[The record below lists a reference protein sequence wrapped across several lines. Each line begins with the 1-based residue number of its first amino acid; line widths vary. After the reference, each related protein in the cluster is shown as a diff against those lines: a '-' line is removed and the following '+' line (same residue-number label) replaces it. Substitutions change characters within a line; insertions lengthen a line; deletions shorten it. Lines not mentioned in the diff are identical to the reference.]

1 MHFSPEPQL
10 RNTLCRRHGA
20 FGKLLFWTDQK
31 ETFASRENTLLGQWE
46 VGVGGGSRGGP
57 MARLSRLVGRGRAL
71 EILLRKTPDLSGELF
86 RRMNA
91 VYAQVLPGL
100 GARVES
106 VIVQRER
113 RTFHAGGSCGNVSLL
128 ARLRQNLA
136 VGSDLPAGAAHAL
149 SKGSRR
155 QPALRRYVHADLKLD
170 PPKRNR
176 ASAWNGSVEIPA
188 SEVMPNSGTGHIA
201 RNNPTQSDAGWPANE
216 AAITPQQSVPAP
228 GIRPATSQPAA
239 KPAAAQVQR
248 VKHKQVDGGCH
259 PTQEP
264 HADADHNLLSGNS
277 LGSRPSAYRPRPPQR
292 PRRLEVREQRRSSG
306 GKHVY
311 RLADSKRLRICLL
324 WLDSQTTTWDLPKY
338 FHLSRFRQQRKTEM
352 SHYIPDTPPRPENK
366 RVWAS
371 LLKGK
376 TAVIQEVAE
385 EMQRRDPSA
394 SKTRVALT
402 DGERALQIR
411 VDGRLNVT
419 LILDLMHALEKLW
432 KAAYVFHAEGS
443 LEADL
448 WVLDRTLRILSGDVG
463 QVVKGLRQSITK
475 RGLSGAKRKTL
486 EGVADYLYRNRTRMR
501 YDEYLANGWPIASG
515 PVEGACKH
523 LIKDRM
529 ERSGMRWTEQMAEAI
544 VQLRAKTRASTS
556 PADLQ
561 HPVPVFRH
569 ALRLSA
575 LGMPPP
581 SARDALIAQSSDSAA
596 PRQMIPDEPR

>member
-1 MHFSPEPQL
+1 MHFSLTHSGTSTRVTAHPL
-10 RNTLCRRHGA
+10 RPVQMNSAT
-20 FGKLLFWTDQK
+20 
-31 ETFASRENTLLGQWE
+31 
-46 VGVGGGSRGGP
+46 
-57 MARLSRLVGRGRAL
+57 RA
-71 EILLRKTPDLSGELF
+71 P
-86 RRMNA
+86 
-91 VYAQVLPGL
+91 
-100 GARVES
+100 
-106 VIVQRER
+106 
-113 RTFHAGGSCGNVSLL
+113 NVSRWRELWQRFF
-128 ARLRQNLA
+128 ARAPQA
-136 VGSDLPAGAAHAL
+136 KPCGGFGPAAGAAHAL

-352 SHYIPDTPPRPENK
+352 SHYIPDTGPQ
-366 RVWAS
+366 S
-371 LLKGK
+371 
-376 TAVIQEVAE
+376 
-385 EMQRRDPSA
+385 
-394 SKTRVALT
+394 
-402 DGERALQIR
+402 
-411 VDGRLNVT
+411 
-419 LILDLMHALEKLW
+419 
-432 KAAYVFHAEGS
+432 
-443 LEADL
+443 
-448 WVLDRTLRILSGDVG
+448 DR
-463 QVVKGLRQSITK
+463 K
-475 RGLSGAKRKTL
+475 
-486 EGVADYLYRNRTRMR
+486 
-501 YDEYLANGWPIASG
+501 
-515 PVEGACKH
+515 
-523 LIKDRM
+523 
-529 ERSGMRWTEQMAEAI
+529 
-544 VQLRAKTRASTS
+544 
-556 PADLQ
+556 
-561 HPVPVFRH
+561 
-569 ALRLSA
+569 
-575 LGMPPP
+575 
-581 SARDALIAQSSDSAA
+581 
-596 PRQMIPDEPR
+596 